1 MVRSWGVA
9 SLITI
14 MIGCTAGSHAQ
25 DSSNFILS
33 GYAEVYYGYD
43 FGQPEN
49 GERPNFLYNHKR
61 HNEINANLALI
72 RGGYARDRVR
82 GVVALMAGNYVQYN
96 MALEPDGVR
105 NIHEARVGLRL
116 LKERDLWIDAGIFP
130 SHIGFES
137 VIGMDCPTLTR
148 SRTNAG
154 LSPAWC

>member
-49 GERPNFLYNHKR
+49 GERPDFLYNHKR

-82 GVVALMAGNYVQYN
+82 GVVALRLPVDDDLLTGH
-96 MALEPDGVR
+96 LTEL
-105 NIHEARVGLRL
+105 LRPPQHV
-116 LKERDLWIDAGIFP
+116 A
-130 SHIGFES
+130 
-137 VIGMDCPTLTR
+137 
-148 SRTNAG
+148 
-154 LSPAWC
+154 